1 MMAFGGFYVNQAS
14 LPWFF
19 YPFKYLSYFGYAF
32 ESLVVNEWNT
42 VDTISG
48 CPRPDGVH
56 CYENGTDVITSLS
69 FAPKH
74 MWTNVIIIAS
84 MIIGIR
90 FLAFMGLWT
99 RAKLQK

>member
-1 MMAFGGFYVNQAS
+1 MTLGLLERNSQDDPRAV
-14 LPWFF
+14 L
-19 YPFKYLSYFGYAF
+19 LSP
-32 ESLVVNEWNT
+32 
-42 VDTISG
+42 G

-69 FAPKH
+69 FAPEH

-84 MIIGIR
+84 MIIAIR

-99 RAKLQK
+99 RAKLQR